1 MDKEKGVMTTG
12 PSSLRT
18 LFSQFDSVWLF
29 DHSCGHDVG
38 REDGLNV
45 SNMSVNWCGKQHK
58 LQSTIIMQEEGF
70 LGPHSP
76 KLKVGDTEYDIGKW
90 WWGSFFMPENLQ

>member
-1 MDKEKGVMTTG
+1 
-12 PSSLRT
+12 
-18 LFSQFDSVWLF
+18 
-29 DHSCGHDVG
+29 
-38 REDGLNV
+38 V

-76 KLKVGDTEYDIGKW
+76 KLKVGDTEYDIGK
-90 WWGSFFMPENLQ
+90 